1 MDLSFKERD
10 LKKLA
15 GEQNIADLMTE
26 EDAGKIGMRCLDGYR
41 DDKTS
46 RTRWEEWYAEA
57 MKLALQVK
65 EAKSFPW
72 PNCSN
77 IRFPLMTIAGL
88 NFHAK
93 AYSGIISGDSVVK
106 CRAIGADPDG
116 QKQAR
121 AVRVGKHMSYQLL
134 ECSPWEEQT
143 DKGLFVVAIMGCG
156 FKKTIR
162 DNNAKKNCSDF
173 VMPQDLV
180 LNYYTTDIETTPRA
194 SHRFTLTRNEL
205 RENINA
211 RLYREPP
218 THIAAPTA
226 IDPLKAAQ
234 DQAQKLTPP
243 DPSHSVHFLIEQSC
257 FLDLDGD
264 GYEEPYAVTF
274 DEATGFVY
282 RIIARYY
289 PSDIKYV
296 QKDGKDT
303 KTVLRIVPENYYTKI
318 PFIPSPDGGFY
329 DVGLGILLGP
339 ITESVSTLINQ
350 ITDWATMS
358 ITSGGFIGRGVR
370 MKAGET
376 TFKPLEWKT
385 VDSTGDDLHKNIVP
399 LPIKELSPVLL
410 DLLKFL
416 VNYGE
421 RIAGSGDIQVGELPG
436 QNVKAG
442 TMQIANENGRL
453 IFNAIFKRIWRALKE
468 EFKKLYRLNQYFQ
481 EDEEFT
487 YGEKFFKVTKAD
499 YQHPDSGI
507 VPAADP
513 NLVSKQDRRQQA
525 DMLATKAMQ
534 TPGYDK
540 EAVEKRWL
548 EAYEIAGWESLY
560 DLKKFPPQPPP
571 KMLEIQAKQ
580 QREETLRMREQTRM
594 LEMKQKGQMA
604 LSKLLSDIQFTQ
616 AKIFELNAK
625 AALELKQAQG
635 VDIGHAIAAI
645 DLQIGAEN
653 KHLDR
658 LMHAAQMM
666 MDAFKDSHDE
676 GGVSGVEKGSPDG
689 GVLPMAVA
697 LQDNG
702 NGGMGQPQPAA

>member
-1 MDLSFKERD
+1 MELSCRGD

-15 GEQNIADLMTE
+15 GAQNIADLLN
-26 EDAGKIGMRCLDGYR
+26 DADITAIGLRCSDGYQ

-46 RTRWEEWYAEA
+46 RAKWEEWYAEA

-65 EAKSFPW
+65 EDKSFPW
-72 PNCSN
+72 PKCSN
-77 IRFPLMTIAGL
+77 IRFPLMTIAAL

-93 AYSGIISGDSVVK
+93 AYSGIISGDAVVK
-106 CRAIGADPDG
+106 CRPIGKDPDG

-121 AVRVGKHMSYQLL
+121 AIRVGKHMSYQLL

-143 DKGLFVVAIMGCG
+143 DKGLFVVSIMGCG

-180 LNYYTTDIETTPRA
+180 LNYYTTDLETTPRA
-194 SHRFTLTRNEL
+194 SHRFTLTKNEL

-211 RLYREPP
+211 GLYREPSTDLSTP
-218 THIAAPTA
+218 AP
-226 IDPLKAAQ
+226 IDPLQAAK
-234 DQAQKLTPP
+234 DKAQKLTPP
-243 DPSHSVHFLIEQSC
+243 DVGNSIHFLVEQSC
-257 FLDLDGD
+257 FIDLDGD

-274 DEATGFVY
+274 DEASGFVY

-289 PSDIKYV
+289 PSDIKRD
-296 QKDGKDT
+296 KAGKL
-303 KTVLRIVPENYYTKI
+303 LRIIPENYYTKI
-318 PFIPSPDGGFY
+318 PFIPSPDGGYY

-358 ITSGGFIGRGVR
+358 ITAGGFIGRGVR
-370 MKAGET
+370 MKAGEA

-385 VDSTGDDLHKNIVP
+385 VDSTGDDLHKNIVS
-399 LPIKELSPVLL
+399 LPVKELSPVLL

-436 QNVKAG
+436 QNVKTG

-453 IFNAIFKRIWRALKE
+453 IFNAIFKRIWRSLKD
-468 EFKKLYRLNQYFQ
+468 EFKKLYRLNQMFQ
-481 EDEEFT
+481 DDEEFT
-487 YGEKFFKVTKAD
+487 YGEQQFEIKKAD
-499 YQHPDSGI
+499 YQAPESGI

-513 NLVSKQDRRQQA
+513 NLVSKADRRQQA
-525 DMLATKAMQ
+525 DMLAAKAAQ
-534 TPGYDK
+534 TPGFDQ
-540 EAVEKRWL
+540 EQVTKRWL
-548 EAYEIAGWESLY
+548 EAYEISGAETLF

-571 KMLEIQAKQ
+571 KMLELQVKQ
-580 QREETLRMREQTRM
+580 QREQTRM
-594 LEMKQKGQMA
+594 LEMKQKGQQAMA
-604 LSKLLSDIQFTQ
+604 KLLNEIQLTQ

-625 AALELKQAQG
+625 AQLELKQAQG
-635 VDIGHAIAAI
+635 VDMGHAIAMI
-645 DLQIGAEN
+645 QLQLEMEN
-653 KHLDR
+653 NHRDR
-658 LMHAAQMM
+658 LMQMAELM
-666 MDAFKDSHDE
+666 MGAFNSHDDE
-676 GGVSGVEKGSPDG
+676 GGVSRVAPPANDG

-697 LQDNG
+697 LQAGG
-702 NGGMGQPQPAA
+702 NGGMGAPASPQ

>member
-1 MDLSFKERD
+1 MT
-10 LKKLA
+10 
-15 GEQNIADLMTE
+15 QADVE
-26 EDAGKIGMRCLDGYR
+26 KIGMHCLQGYQ
-41 DDKTS
+41 DDKSS
-46 RTRWEEWYAEA
+46 RARWEAWYAEA

-65 EAKSFPW
+65 EPKSFPW

-93 AYSGIISGDSVVK
+93 AYSGLISGTDVVK
-106 CRAIGADPDG
+106 CRAIGSDPNDE
-116 QKQAR
+116 KNKR

-180 LNYYTTDIETTPRA
+180 LNYYTTDLETCPRA

-211 RLYREPP
+211 ELYCKP
-218 THIAAPTA
+218 TTSQSAPQS
-226 IDPLKAAQ
+226 IDPLQAAK

-243 DPSHSVHFLIEQSC
+243 DPSKSVHFLIEQSC

-289 PSDIKYV
+289 PSDIKYA
-296 QKDGKDT
+296 KDK

-318 PFIPSPDGGFY
+318 PFMPSPDGGFY

-358 ITSGGFIGRGVR
+358 ITAGGFLGRGVR
-370 MKAGET
+370 MKAGQT
-376 TFKPLEWKT
+376 TFSPMEWKT

-399 LPIKELSPVLL
+399 LPVKELSPVLL

-421 RIAGSGDIQVGELPG
+421 RVGGSGDIQVGELPG

-442 TMQIANENGRL
+442 TMEIANENGRL
-453 IFNAIFKRIWRALKE
+453 VFNAIFKRIWRSFKD

-481 EDEEFT
+481 DDEEFV
-487 YGEKFFKVTKAD
+487 YGEQAFQIKKSD
-499 YQHPDSGI
+499 YQHPESGI

-513 NLVSKQDRRQQA
+513 NIVSKADRRRQA
-525 DMLATKAMQ
+525 DMLTSKAAQ

-540 EAVEKRWL
+540 EA
-548 EAYEIAGWESLY
+548 IAISASSRAASERSASVAGL
-560 DLKKFPPQPPP
+560 FP
-571 KMLEIQAKQ
+571 
-580 QREETLRMREQTRM
+580 
-594 LEMKQKGQMA
+594 
-604 LSKLLSDIQFTQ
+604 
-616 AKIFELNAK
+616 
-625 AALELKQAQG
+625 
-635 VDIGHAIAAI
+635 
-645 DLQIGAEN
+645 
-653 KHLDR
+653 
-658 LMHAAQMM
+658 
-666 MDAFKDSHDE
+666 
-676 GGVSGVEKGSPDG
+676 
-689 GVLPMAVA
+689 
-697 LQDNG
+697 
-702 NGGMGQPQPAA
+702 